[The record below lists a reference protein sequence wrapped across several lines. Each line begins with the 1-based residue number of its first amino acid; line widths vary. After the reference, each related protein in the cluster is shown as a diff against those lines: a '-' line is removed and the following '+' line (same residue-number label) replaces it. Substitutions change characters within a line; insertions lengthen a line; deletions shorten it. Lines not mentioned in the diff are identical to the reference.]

1 MSDDVVIKIKADGK
15 EADRWLKSFFDR
27 SKKPVET
34 KVRSAGGSSGSAGFK
49 DEFRKAYG
57 GGINESKD
65 KGAKVSDAFLGG
77 IDEGAR
83 GGSYNT
89 LSSFGRGAK
98 GAKDW
103 AKGIAEKIKGNKEE
117 SEEGSGSHTS
127 ALANAMRSSGSR
139 QQTVS
144 AMTVRTATFQNVKGL
159 GSGNGPGNSGSGS
172 ATDMGGSVEKIAQKA
187 TAIPFIG
194 AVLGGVASAAAA
206 GAGMAMKLVS
216 NIGEKH
222 NAAMMSQAGTTG
234 SMGSYVG
241 GGQGMFAN
249 SEVAQANLAMQRS
262 RNAGQSSYF
271 RQGNKIDA
279 ESMQFAS
286 AQGMGLSQVVES
298 LGEVQRG
305 WKEGSLSV
313 LRGYTAA
320 SKMGF
325 LKEGEFVQQLGSY
338 AKGLRE
344 RGYGDM
350 NAESG
355 KSFLS
360 LAAGIG
366 SSVATPERGMTIAQ
380 NIDTGVRGT
389 TGTLGNLGLML
400 GMRSGKSL
408 DESMRASE
416 SGKMTGDVGKFLST
430 LPPEVRGMMMKQ
442 MGISSYTEGADVNL
456 AGKGPVAQNAFQVG
470 GNTAVAGQN
479 RVEQAYAESLAA
491 KRAAAFGQ
499 ELSMDMLKMFQE
511 HQKPML
517 KLIEGMQVIEDKL
530 MLGANAMIDGVDKMI
545 KKVTE

>member
-1 MSDDVVIKIKADGK
+1 MPDDVVIKIKADGK
-15 EADRWLKSFFDR
+15 EADRWLKGFFDR
-27 SKKPVET
+27 SKKPAET

-57 GGINESKD
+57 GGMNESKD

-98 GAKDW
+98 GVKDW

-117 SEEGSGSHTS
+117 GEEGSSNHTS
-127 ALANAMRSSGSR
+127 ALANAIKSGSR

-159 GSGNGPGNSGSGS
+159 GSGNGPGNSGSG
-172 ATDMGGSVEKIAQKA
+172 APDMGGAVEKMAQKT
-187 TAIPFIG
+187 TALPVIG
-194 AVLGGVASAAAA
+194 AVIGGVASAVAA

-222 NAAMMSQAGTTG
+222 NAAIMSQAGTTG
-234 SMGSYVG
+234 SMGGYVG
-241 GGQGMFAN
+241 GGLGMFAN
-249 SEVAQANLAMQRS
+249 SEVAQANIAMQRS

-271 RQGNKIDA
+271 GQGNKIDA
-279 ESMQFAS
+279 GSMQFAS
-286 AQGMGLSQVVES
+286 AQGMGLSQVMES

-320 SKMGF
+320 SKLGF

-350 NAESG
+350 NAENG
-355 KSFLS
+355 KSFLA
-360 LAAGIG
+360 LTAGIG
-366 SSVATPERGMTIAQ
+366 SSVATPERGLTIAQ

-400 GMRSGKSL
+400 GMRDGKSL
-408 DESMRASE
+408 DKAMRASE
-416 SGKMTGDVGKFLST
+416 SGEMTGNVGKFLAT

-442 MGISSYTEGADVNL
+442 MGISSYTEGADANL
-456 AGKGPVAQNAFQVG
+456 AGKGPVAPNAFQVG
-470 GNTAVAGQN
+470 GNTSLAAQN
-479 RVEQAYAESLAA
+479 NVEQTYAES
-491 KRAAAFGQ
+491 KAAARADKFGQ
-499 ELSMDMLKMFQE
+499 DMALNMLKMFQE
-511 HQKPML
+511 HQGPML

-545 KKVTE
+545 QKVTE

>member
-1 MSDDVVIKIKADGK
+1 MPDDVVIKIKADGK

-57 GGINESKD
+57 GGMNESKD

-117 SEEGSGSHTS
+117 GEEGSSNHTS
-127 ALANAMRSSGSR
+127 ALANAIKSGSR

-172 ATDMGGSVEKIAQKA
+172 ATDMGGSVEKMAQKT
-187 TAIPFIG
+187 TAIPFVG

-241 GGQGMFAN
+241 GGQGMFGN
-249 SEVAQANLAMQRS
+249 SEVAQANIAMQRS

-271 RQGNKIDA
+271 SQGDKIDPEA
-279 ESMQFAS
+279 MKFAS

-305 WKEGSLSV
+305 WKEGSLSI

-320 SKMGF
+320 SKLGF

-350 NAESG
+350 NAENG
-355 KSFLS
+355 KSFLA

-366 SSVATPERGMTIAQ
+366 SSIATPERGLTIAQ

-400 GMRSGKSL
+400 GMRNGKSL

-416 SGKMTGDVGKFLST
+416 SGKMTGDVGKFLAT

-442 MGISSYTEGADVNL
+442 MGISSYTEGADVDL
-456 AGKGPVAQNAFQVG
+456 TGKGPTAPNTFQVG
-470 GNTAVAGQN
+470 GNSAVAGQN
-479 RVEQAYAESLAA
+479 RVEEAYARSDAA
-491 KRAAAFGQ
+491 RDAAEFG
-499 ELSMDMLKMFQE
+499 EKMSTDMLNMFE
-511 HQKPML
+511 AHQKPI
-517 KLIEGMQVIEDKL
+517 KELIGMMQAVEDKL
-530 MLGANAMIDGVDKMI
+530 MLGANMLVDGVDKMI
-545 KKVTE
+545 QRVTQ